1 MSNILDQS
9 IAEIGAALR
18 AGKTTATD
26 LHDAAAGNHEART
39 ESFGAYKLWDAEAGQ
54 KQARAADAAFT
65 AGIDAGPLQGIP
77 ISVKDLYGV
86 AGWPTFAGTPKRWPK
101 SWECEGPVIAALRAQ
116 LGVIMGKTHT
126 VEFAFGGIGMNP
138 HWGTPRNPWDAV
150 RHRAPG
156 GSSAGA
162 GVSLCAGSALLAL
175 GTDTAG
181 SVRIPASM
189 TGNAGLKT
197 SQGRWS
203 IDCIAPLSPSL
214 DTAGILA
221 RSVADLAIG
230 FLAID
235 PLASDAPRPA
245 EITGLRLGISDGML
259 WDDCSP
265 GVAQGVNGALGE
277 LVKKGARLVS
287 VPFPEADEIYPVFRV
302 GGLVAVELYT
312 FVNEVLPEWFDLIDP
327 IIVQRMSEASELPA
341 HEYVRRRRLMDRL
354 SAAASERLRDLDV
367 IVCPTVPNTPPAL
380 DDIAEVEDY
389 RPANLLALRNTGIV
403 NYLGLCALTI
413 PVALDKAGMPVG
425 LQLIAR
431 HGQEERLLSIGLALE
446 NTLGD
451 GRSRLGSPSMVKNEK

>member
-1 MSNILDQS
+1 MSAILDQS

-18 AGKTTATD
+18 AGKTTAAA
-26 LHDAAAGNHEART
+26 LHEAAAGNHDTRA
-39 ESFGAYKLWDAEAGQ
+39 ESFGAYKLWDAEAGR
-54 KQARAADAAFT
+54 KQALAADAAFD
-65 AGIDAGPLQGIP
+65 AGIDTGPLQGIP

-86 AGWPTFAGTPKRWPK
+86 RGWPTFAGTPKRWPK
-101 SWECEGPVIAALRAQ
+101 AWECEGPVIAALRAQ
-116 LGVIMGKTHT
+116 LGVITGKTHT

-138 HWGTPRNPWDAV
+138 HWGTPRNPWDAE
-150 RHRAPG
+150 RRRAPG

-162 GVSLCAGSALLAL
+162 GVSLNAGSALLAL

-203 IDCIAPLSPSL
+203 TDCIAPLSPSL
-214 DTAGILA
+214 DTAGVLA
-221 RSVADLAIG
+221 RTVADLAIG

-235 PLASDAPRPA
+235 PLAAEAPRPA
-245 EITGLRLGISDGML
+245 EVAGLRLGISEGLL

-265 GVAQGVNGALGE
+265 GVAEGVKEALDE
-277 LVKKGARLVS
+277 LVMKGARLV
-287 VPFPEADEIYPVFRV
+287 PFAFPEADEIYPVFCA
-302 GGLVAVELYT
+302 GGLVAVELHT
-312 FVNEVLPEWFDLIDP
+312 FVNQTLPEWLDVIDP
-327 IIVQRMSEASELPA
+327 IIVQRMSEAADLPA
-341 HEYVRRRRLMDRL
+341 HEYIRRRWLMERLG
-354 SAAASERLRDLDV
+354 AATEDHLRDLDV

-380 DDIAEVEDY
+380 DDIAEVQAY
-389 RPANLLALRNTGIV
+389 RPANLLALRNTAIV
-403 NYLGLCALTI
+403 NYLGLCALSV
-413 PVALDKAGMPVG
+413 PVALDGAGMPVG

-451 GRSRLGSPSMVKNEK
+451 GRSRLGIPAMVAK

>member
-1 MSNILDQS
+1 MNDILDQS
-9 IAEIGAALR
+9 IAEVGAALR
-18 AGKTTATD
+18 AGKTTAAA
-26 LHDAAAGNHEART
+26 LHAAAASSHEARAK
-39 ESFGAYKLWDAEAGQ
+39 SFGAYKLWDTEAGQ
-54 KQARAADAAFT
+54 KQARAADAAFE
-65 AGIDAGPLQGIP
+65 AGIDTGPLQGIP
-77 ISVKDLYGV
+77 ISVKDLYGIP
-86 AGWPTFAGTPKRWPK
+86 GWPTFAGTPKSWPK

-116 LGVIMGKTHT
+116 LGVITGKTHT

-138 HWGTPRNPWDAV
+138 HWGTPRNPWDAE

-156 GSSAGA
+156 GSSSGA
-162 GVSLCAGSALLAL
+162 GVSLNAGSAMLAL

-235 PLASDAPRPA
+235 PLAVEEPRPTEVA
-245 EITGLRLGISDGML
+245 GLRLGISDGLL
-259 WDDCSP
+259 WDDCWP
-265 GVAQGVNGALGE
+265 GVAEGVNGALGE
-277 LVKKGARLVS
+277 LEKKGASLLPF
-287 VPFPEADEIYPVFRV
+287 PFPEVDEIYPIFQA

-312 FVNEVLPEWFDLIDP
+312 FVSEALPEWFDLIDP
-327 IIVQRMSEASELPA
+327 IIVQRMSEASDLPA
-341 HEYVRRRRLMDRL
+341 HEYVRRRRVMDRL
-354 SAAASERLRDLDV
+354 GAATSERLREFDV

-380 DDIAEVEDY
+380 NDIAEVENY

-403 NYLGLCALTI
+403 NYLGLCALTV
-413 PVALDKAGMPVG
+413 PVALDKEGMPVG
-425 LQLIAR
+425 MQLIAR

-446 NTLGD
+446 NVLGN
-451 GRSRLGSPSMVKNEK
+451 GRARLGTPPMVSK